1 MDPVITSIV
10 VGVLAAIG
18 RAVHVWLKAYLTPS
32 RLDTLVNL
40 ARTVVAGAE
49 EAGRFLDLSSEDK
62 HSYADAALR
71 DFAKRLGVRLTDAE
85 VTTLIQAVLYA
96 EHEQE
101 RAAQQEREYVERL
114 LVESDPDGAA
124 A

>member
-1 MDPVITSIV
+1 MEPIITSIV

-18 RAVHVWLKAYLTPS
+18 RAVHVWLKAYLTPQ
-32 RLDTLVNL
+32 RLDTLINL

-49 EAGRFLDLSSEDK
+49 EAGNFLNLSSEDK
-62 HSYADAALR
+62 HRYADAALR

-101 RAAQQEREYVERL
+101 RATQEERSLVERL
-114 LVESDPDGAA
+114 LAEESEAA